1 MQEALGYGWDPSINK
16 VFSTLQ
22 TTSSLSLGLTVP
34 GPGSHLLLCFPSL
47 FSSQLVPL
55 GCHWRPQSAPY
66 FSPPLM
72 DRTFFP
78 AEEQQGGISRPP
90 EMYFWLLL
98 TSYFLQ

>member
-1 MQEALGYGWDPSINK
+1 MAGTRVLTKYSPPSRGPL
-16 VFSTLQ
+16 T
-22 TTSSLSLGLTVP
+22 LGLTVP

-55 GCHWRPQSAPY
+55 GCHWHPQSAPY
-66 FSPPLM
+66 FFPPLM

-90 EMYFWLLL
+90 GASLRCIFGFC
-98 TSYFLQ
+98 SPHIFSSR